1 MRINYRT
8 ADGLADYGF
17 SFEQTPQGV
26 WRAYIT
32 SQPSYGSRNSSGHS
46 THRLTDRG
54 RYYVCWTPEPRTLDD
69 LKQVVK
75 LWADRTQRYLKY
87 GIPIERA

>member
-17 SFEQTPQGV
+17 SFEQASGV

-32 SQPSYGSRNSSGHS
+32 SQPSYSGRDTS
-46 THRLTDRG
+46 GLATHRLVEG
-54 RYYVCWTPEPRTLDD
+54 ERYYVCWTPEPRTLDD
-69 LKQVVK
+69 LKKVVR
-75 LWADRTQRYLKY
+75 LWADRTQRYIKY
-87 GIPIERA
+87 GIRLEVN